1 MSTRASKRGNAVF
14 RGAAL
19 AVFLMLAACAR
30 DTVTLLPGPDGG
42 SSGTVAVLSEDG
54 ASVALID
61 RPYQVGRISGA
72 EVETRTAS
80 AEEVRKNYGDL
91 IQALPP
97 EPTVYILYFEE
108 GTVTLTPASV
118 PEMEKLLSD
127 VAGRPGA
134 EVQVTGHTD
143 TVGNEADNDVLSHE
157 RASVVREL
165 LIDRG
170 LAADDVISVG
180 RGERALLVPTEDET
194 QEPRNRRVE
203 VTVR

>member
-1 MSTRASKRGNAVF
+1 VSGPGKGVL

-30 DTVTLLPGPDGG
+30 DTVTLLPGADGG

-54 ASVALID
+54 TSVALINE
-61 RPYQVGRISGA
+61 PYQVGRISGTS
-72 EVETRTAS
+72 VETRTAS
-80 AEEVRKNYGDL
+80 AEEVREDYGAL
-91 IQALPP
+91 IEALPP

-108 GTVTLTPASV
+108 GTSILTPASV
-118 PEMEKLLSD
+118 PEMDKLLAD

-143 TVGNEADNDVLSHE
+143 TVGTQADNDILSQK
-157 RASVVREL
+157 RAARVRDQ
-165 LIDRG
+165 LIDLG
-170 LAADDVISVG
+170 LIPGDVIAVG
-180 RGERALLVPTEDET
+180 RGERALLVPTGDEVE
-194 QEPRNRRVE
+194 EPRNRRVE